1 MVLFLQYCWQYLEI
15 KVSVLKYQWAGVRHE
30 ISGAHTEL
38 TFPGAYDSY
47 SLFPRQQGSSTHQEM
62 ILNVLLSSFAGV
74 HLIIAEPISLKAI
87 ILSGSENVELL
98 VKNTRSNANG
108 AIWNIALK
116 VALFLWNTARGARK
130 LNRIRSLAQE
140 TECNRR
146 NRCSTMIVNMI
157 IRIAI
162 WFSHTYTD
170 MKTIEY
176 TESNKYKTTMRV
188 TVALST
194 LLNATS
200 HQN

>member
-38 TFPGAYDSY
+38 TFPGANDSY

-98 VKNTRSNANG
+98 VKNTRSKRCHMKYC
-108 AIWNIALK
+108 LK
-116 VALFLWNTARGARK
+116 SCFVSLKHSAWSSKIKSNSVFSTRNWMQPQEPLFN
-130 LNRIRSLAQE
+130 ND
-140 TECNRR
+140 C
-146 NRCSTMIVNMI
+146 
-157 IRIAI
+157 
-162 WFSHTYTD
+162 
-170 MKTIEY
+170 
-176 TESNKYKTTMRV
+176 
-188 TVALST
+188 
-194 LLNATS
+194 
-200 HQN
+200 